1 MTTAMRDR
9 VRGLIRQVYLLR
21 KHNREMVNLCD
32 HYREMLGH
40 AHQERREGRHVCTY
54 PRCPESR

>member
-1 MTTAMRDR
+1 MRDR